1 MELLT
6 EQTVRAAV
14 FGAVADLNESLPAGR
29 RIPLDGSTDVFSH
42 VDSLGTLNLMLRIEQ
57 RVSDATGAECDL
69 MGTDVYETTIFKSP
83 TLDGLVLGVLRALD
97 GAVH

>member
-1 MELLT
+1 MT
-6 EQTVRAAV
+6 EETVRAAV
-14 FGAVADLNESLPAGR
+14 YGAVADLNESLAADR
-29 RIPLDGSTDVFSH
+29 RIPLDGAVDVFSH

-57 RVSDATGAECDL
+57 RLADATGRDCDL
-69 MGTDVYETTIFKSP
+69 MGTDVYEATIFKSP